1 MSTLVI
7 IRFVRQNIVRGNL
20 LLIVKS
26 YQSLLI
32 TTLIMKLP
40 AKSGDKREKN
50 ECKKKE
56 TCNIQFRNTSQPT
69 EKNINI
75 VSSMS
80 QTNQYQNYNHSSITK
95 AS

>member
-7 IRFVRQNIVRGNL
+7 IRFVRQNIVRGYL

-40 AKSGDKREKN
+40 AKSGYKRTVKKWIL
-50 ECKKKE
+50 KKKE

-69 EKNINI
+69 EKN
-75 VSSMS
+75 
-80 QTNQYQNYNHSSITK
+80 K
-95 AS
+95 

>member
-7 IRFVRQNIVRGNL
+7 IRFVRQNIVRGCL

-40 AKSGDKREKN
+40 AKSGYKRTVKKWIL
-50 ECKKKE
+50 KKK
-56 TCNIQFRNTSQPT
+56 RNVQYPVS
-69 EKNINI
+69 EYKSAYRKKN
-75 VSSMS
+75 
-80 QTNQYQNYNHSSITK
+80 K
-95 AS
+95 